1 MKVYELMS
9 KLSTMP
15 AGARV
20 RINMIKTLSEIPVF
34 DSDDEAREINFEVME
49 VALEDD
55 ESTVVLDGWTV

>member
-1 MKVYELMS
+1 
-9 KLSTMP
+9 MP